1 MKDII
6 AVVAATAE
14 TRGIGYKGQLVSS
27 IIIRSQIYGRTTT
40 W

>member
-1 MKDII
+1 MKEII

-14 TRGIGYKGQLVSS
+14 TRGIGYKGDLVSY
-27 IIIRSQIYGRTTT
+27 IVLQITT